1 MLGTMAEGNPFDGS
15 YGAGTTE
22 YERYLRTPELL
33 GLQKPP
39 DRWSHPDELMF
50 QSIHQVEEIWMKL
63 MVHELGEAVVAMD
76 ADRFTPARDSIQRA
90 CQVEVLLEQQL
101 KLFETMLPNAY
112 LAIRA
117 GLGAGSGLD
126 SPGFNRMNEIAPTIW
141 SSFSR
146 AVERQGLDLL
156 TLYQTPTSRPEVLGV
171 AEALVTLDAQMQRF
185 KREHMMTVKRIIGI
199 GTASLRG
206 NPIEM
211 LERSAKLTYFP
222 MLWAVRDRMFIDFRS
237 GGPMPY

>member
-1 MLGTMAEGNPFDGS
+1 MLGTMAEGNPFDGP
-15 YGAGTTE
+15 YGAGATE
-22 YERYLRTPELL
+22 YERYLRTSELL

-39 DRWSHPDELMF
+39 DKRSHPDELLF

-63 MVHELGEAVVAMD
+63 MVHELGEAVMALD

-101 KLFETMLPNAY
+101 KLFETMLPTAY
-112 LAIRA
+112 LSIRA

-126 SPGFNRMNEIAPTIW
+126 SPGFNRLNEIAPLIW
-141 SSFSR
+141 SAFSH
-146 AVERQGLDLL
+146 AIERQGVDLL
-156 TLYQTPTSRPEVLGV
+156 TLYQAPTSQAEVLGV

-185 KREHMMTVKRIIGI
+185 KREHIMTVKRIIGI

-206 NPIEM
+206 NPLEM

-237 GGPMPY
+237 GGPLPY